1 MRTIRIYKTGAII
14 TCIAFFLCHCTE
26 KKEAMT
32 NTSFTRVDS
41 LTETYLALQDSML
54 RAWNVMIN
62 DDNLKIKAMHNLV
75 HELMVSGKTD
85 NEELV
90 SLEQRLEQLSHLRYS
105 QKTMANADVVEEYDF
120 ASSSLI
126 SEMISIA
133 ESRPEF
139 NYNSTLQKL
148 AEEITEADQRVNN
161 WREEY
166 DVVAA
171 EYNSF
176 LDKNQEYLKNQEHN
190 VSLEKKPLFQMASEE

>member
-1 MRTIRIYKTGAII
+1 
-14 TCIAFFLCHCTE
+14 
-26 KKEAMT
+26 
-32 NTSFTRVDS
+32 
-41 LTETYLALQDSML
+41 
-54 RAWNVMIN
+54 
-62 DDNLKIKAMHNLV
+62 MHNLV

-139 NYNSTLQKL
+139 AYNSTLQKL
-148 AEEITEADQRVNN
+148 VEEITEADQRVNN

-166 DVVAA
+166 DVIAA

-176 LDKNQEYLKNQEHN
+176 LDKNKEYLKGHDHS
-190 VSLEKKPLFQMASEE
+190 VSLEKKPLFEMAASEENP

>member
-1 MRTIRIYKTGAII
+1 MRTIRIYHTGAII
-14 TCIAFFLCHCTE
+14 ACFAFLLCQCTE
-26 KKEAMT
+26 KKESMSKA
-32 NTSFTRVDS
+32 SFTKVDS
-41 LTETYLALQDSML
+41 LTDTYLALQDSML
-54 RAWNVMIN
+54 RAWNIMIN
-62 DDNLKIKAMHNLV
+62 DDNIKIKSMHNLV

-90 SLEQRLEQLSHLRYS
+90 SLEQRLEQLAHLRYS

-148 AEEITEADQRVNN
+148 VEEITEADQRVNN

-166 DVVAA
+166 DVIAA

-176 LDKNQEYLKNQEHN
+176 LDKNQEYLKGHDHS